1 MELRTAHSDEILRDL
16 GYALLALVDREIW
29 PINEFLV
36 DLRGGGSPRSAKFS
50 LVPHDKQVHLL

>member
-36 DLRGGGSPRSAKFS
+36 DLRRRRQP
-50 LVPHDKQVHLL
+50 QVSEIFARTT